1 MAYRIWLTI
10 FAVASVVACAGED
23 APVNVP
29 DVTEDAPAAS
39 ASSDSNVLGTAV
51 DDETLADIIQLD
63 IEQNEANRIGDS
75 EGMIDRMVAD
85 DTLWVGT
92 TGSVVNKAQILAVVR
107 HNFQRNPSRTKEG
120 ASPHD
125 DFGTRRFGDV
135 IIHHGR
141 STTINADGSPG
152 QARRYLVVLQKQRG
166 QWWIIGRE
174 TIPIDYAPGPT
185 SAEIMAVQAAAT
197 PSTTSTILLGT
208 EVPPELEQEIIGI
221 SQAQNQANGTG
232 DGDNVIRD
240 RLFADDVVWVSSA
253 GHVQTK
259 EEYLAN
265 IRANYAANPNQR
277 ISPHDDYTVRR
288 FGDTIIQ
295 LGRSNSIN
303 ADGTTGARRRYMNV
317 FMNRDGEWW
326 YIAHGATTIVDPVG

>member
-1 MAYRIWLTI
+1 MAHRFLLTI
-10 FAVASVVACAGED
+10 FPVALLVACTGDDTAT
-23 APVNVP
+23 
-29 DVTEDAPAAS
+29 DVSATTANRSAAS
-39 ASSDSNVLGTAV
+39 GSAHILGTEV
-51 DDETLADIIQLD
+51 DAETLADIIQLD

-85 DTLWVGT
+85 DTLWVGA
-92 TGSVVNKAQILAVVR
+92 TGGVVNKAQILAVVR
-107 HNFQRNPSRTKEG
+107 HNFQRDPSRTKEG

-141 STTINADGSPG
+141 STSINADGSQG

-174 TIPIDYAPGPT
+174 TIPIDYTPSPP
-185 SAEIMAVQAAAT
+185 SAEIVAVQAAAT
-197 PSTTSTILLGT
+197 PSPVSTIMLGT
-208 EVPPELEQEIIGI
+208 EVDPALEQEIISL

-232 DGDNVIRD
+232 DSDNVIRD
-240 RLFADDVVWVSSA
+240 RLFADDVVWVSST

-259 EEYLAN
+259 DEYLAN
-265 IRANYAANPNQR
+265 IRANFATNPNQR

-326 YIAHGATTIVDPVG
+326 YIAHGATTVVDPAG